1 MIRDTVTHSTATA
14 GVRDTRGTRTD
25 ELPAWEL
32 SLTSASVHHITVGDW
47 WWLWHWNVQGKL
59 VPLKLIRMGVHSNA
73 LSSVTKWALLLVI
86 LQTGPGNAAGTQ
98 SQVIKVIIR
107 SWKYLYKMRT
117 NRGLVKCDSS
127 NPAASWAWHY
137 GRRRLEP
144 LSVHWEIWYTHV
156 RRFITDR

>member
-14 GVRDTRGTRTD
+14 GVRHTRGTRTD

-117 NRGLVKCDSS
+117 NRFSEM
-127 NPAASWAWHY
+127 WFI
-137 GRRRLEP
+137 EP
-144 LSVHWEIWYTHV
+144 CSELSVALWTPATWAFISPLRNLIHTCEAIHHW
-156 RRFITDR
+156 